1 MYPAQ
6 KLEEVFGPSNRD
18 ERQEFY
24 SSAISPIKG
33 EGPLRGRYNLP
44 RPGTVRHRSN
54 GFRVDTAAI
63 RSRSLSVRKDGEIAH
78 HR

>member
-1 MYPAQ
+1 
-6 KLEEVFGPSNRD
+6 
-18 ERQEFY
+18 
-24 SSAISPIKG
+24 
-33 EGPLRGRYNLP
+33 LP